1 MQSLNFRSNRNQV
14 RLDKLEPVLMFLTIS
29 RKRVELNRRNMKNL
43 NFRLGADK
51 NLIPPVLRKL
61 TLASTTSFFE
71 FELAHNFTGI
81 LHH

>member
-1 MQSLNFRSNRNQV
+1 MQSLNFRPNRNQV
-14 RLDKLEPVLMFLTIS
+14 RLDKLEPFLMFLSIS
-29 RKRVELNRRNMKNL
+29 RKRVELNRRNMRNL

-61 TLASTTSFFE
+61 TLASTTNFVE
-71 FELAHNFTGI
+71 FDLAHNFTGV